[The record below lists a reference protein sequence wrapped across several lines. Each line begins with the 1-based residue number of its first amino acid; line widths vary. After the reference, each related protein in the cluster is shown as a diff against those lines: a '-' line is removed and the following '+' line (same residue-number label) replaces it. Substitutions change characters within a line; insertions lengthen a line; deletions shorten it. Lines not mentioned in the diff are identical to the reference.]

1 MPRGARGRENS
12 VSESTTSSTYP
23 SPTTRRSRC
32 LRRLATRERAG
43 ILLPTSPPPE
53 RPARATPPPPPP
65 HPPPAPPPPPPGR
78 GGGARRPGQTAH
90 HRRVGAT
97 RVGTRKPNAFNI
109 LVWYTPVIAATL
121 SGLVPRDL
129 VLRCHLYAYYY
140 IYLLFGLLSS
150 ALQLG
155 CAVPSAVRFVCE
167 RRSC

>member
-65 HPPPAPPPPPPGR
+65 EPPPPAPPPPPRPGR
-78 GGGARRPGQTAH
+78 RGAAAGADRASPAGWSHACRHPQAERFQHPCLVYPRHRSNALRTRSARPGASL
-90 HRRVGAT
+90 
-97 RVGTRKPNAFNI
+97 P
-109 LVWYTPVIAATL
+109 P
-121 SGLVPRDL
+121 
-129 VLRCHLYAYYY
+129 LRLLLHLFTFWP
-140 IYLLFGLLSS
+140 LKLSS
-150 ALQLG
+150 PARLRG
-155 CAVPSAVRFVCE
+155 TERCSVRV
-167 RRSC
+167 

>member
-53 RPARATPPPPPP
+53 RPARATPPPPL
-65 HPPPAPPPPPPGR
+65 PGR